1 MMLKTKYFGLNGRQV
16 FSLAVNKLIKIF
28 ERANIKGLG
37 KAVSVRDMFV
47 YRPGSVPVLL
57 VAHVDCVLPH
67 PNKGEVMQYHNLI
80 YSEGGHLGGD
90 DRAGV
95 LAIFELLRLGY
106 RPHVLFT
113 NYEETGGI
121 GADMAA
127 EYLKDTIE
135 KANIRYIIELDR
147 RGDNDACFYGD
158 TNEEFQAFIESYGFK
173 TAHGSFSDISILCPA
188 WKISGVNLSIGYHNA
203 HTSRDFLHV
212 TALQDTIKR
221 VGKMLDINAPRYEY
235 KEKVYSWTFS
245 KMFGPVDISGMYSEF
260 DEPARKKWPH
270 GKRNSKYY
278 DPFYYRDGL
287 SWDYEGSTEDGSIY
301 DVLRDIDS
309 EFVTGTIG
317 PKKAN

>member
-1 MMLKTKYFGLNGRQV
+1 MLKTKYFGLNGRQV
-16 FSLAVNKLIKIF
+16 FSLAGNKLIKIF

-57 VAHVDCVLPH
+57 VAHVDCVLSH
-67 PNKGEVMQYHNLI
+67 PKEGEVMQYHDLI

-135 KANIRYIIELDR
+135 KANIRYIVELDR
-147 RGDNDACFYGD
+147 REDNDACFYGD
-158 TNEEFQAFIESYGFK
+158 TNEEFQDFITAFGFK
-173 TAHGSFSDISILCPA
+173 SAHGSFSDISVLCPA
-188 WKISGVNLSIGYHNA
+188 WGISGVNLSIGYYNA
-203 HTSRDFLHV
+203 HTNRDFV
-212 TALQDTIKR
+212 CVGNVMQTVMR
-221 VGKMLDINAPRYEY
+221 VKKMLDLNSPVYEY
-235 KEKVYSWTFS
+235 K
-245 KMFGPVDISGMYSEF
+245 
-260 DEPARKKWPH
+260 
-270 GKRNSKYY
+270 
-278 DPFYYRDGL
+278 
-287 SWDYEGSTEDGSIY
+287 
-301 DVLRDIDS
+301 
-309 EFVTGTIG
+309 
-317 PKKAN
+317 